1 MIAWLE
7 RNQFLALGL
16 AGLLLIC
23 GLVVKD
29 LAADDRPPA
38 LIIQEG
44 GAEAGAMIRVQV
56 SGAVAQPGIYEMT
69 GGDRVEDAIAAAGG
83 PSVGAALDDLNLARH
98 LRDGERIDVPGGSG
112 TEAASAPPPVSA
124 GGLVDVNTANQSQL
138 MALPGIGEAYSR
150 RIIDSREVDGPYAS
164 VDELV
169 ARKVLPAATLAK
181 IRGQL
186 TVSVP

>member
-16 AGLLLIC
+16 AGLLLLC

-44 GAEAGAMIRVQV
+44 GAEAGAMIRVHV

-69 GGDRVEDAIAAAGG
+69 GGNRVEDAIAAAGG
-83 PSVGAALDDLNLARH
+83 PTSGAALDDLNLARH

-112 TEAASAPPPVSA
+112 TEAASAPPPVN
-124 GGLVDVNTANQSQL
+124 GLVDVNTATQSQL

-150 RIIDSREVDGPYAS
+150 RVIDSREVDGPYTS
-164 VDELV
+164 GDELV
-169 ARKVLPAATLAK
+169 TRKVLPAATLAK

-186 TVSVP
+186 TASAP

>member
-1 MIAWLE
+1 
-7 RNQFLALGL
+7 
-16 AGLLLIC
+16 
-23 GLVVKD
+23 
-29 LAADDRPPA
+29 
-38 LIIQEG
+38 
-44 GAEAGAMIRVQV
+44 
-56 SGAVAQPGIYEMT
+56 
-69 GGDRVEDAIAAAGG
+69 
-83 PSVGAALDDLNLARH
+83 
-98 LRDGERIDVPGGSG
+98 
-112 TEAASAPPPVSA
+112 
-124 GGLVDVNTANQSQL
+124 

>member
-1 MIAWLE
+1 
-7 RNQFLALGL
+7 
-16 AGLLLIC
+16 
-23 GLVVKD
+23 
-29 LAADDRPPA
+29 
-38 LIIQEG
+38 
-44 GAEAGAMIRVQV
+44 
-56 SGAVAQPGIYEMT
+56 
-69 GGDRVEDAIAAAGG
+69 
-83 PSVGAALDDLNLARH
+83 
-98 LRDGERIDVPGGSG
+98 
-112 TEAASAPPPVSA
+112 VSA

-186 TVSVP
+186 TVSAP